1 VERIMSSSAR
11 WNLIVSRDTDDALRQ
26 LLASQG
32 RGRKGEL
39 SRFVEEAVQARI
51 FELTAEDAKERNADL
66 PDDEIASIV
75 DEALEWARRG

>member
-1 VERIMSSSAR
+1 MSDTAR
-11 WNLIVSRDTDDALRQ
+11 WNLVVSRNTDDALRQ
-26 LLASQG
+26 FLAGRG

-51 FELTAEDAKERNADL
+51 LTLAAEDAKHQNAHL
-66 PDDEIASIV
+66 PADTITDAI